1 LTLNISAMSAATSM
15 LDLES
20 FFSYIA
26 DLRYALQLMWKRL
39 LQDPINKANVN
50 FRKRLSSYVD
60 VAGWNVSNTYC
71 DRYSHMGINNIKIVN
86 CDIAETGAIPSLV
99 LCCTAGF
106 LTSFICL
113 HPSLSS
119 AARFSATLP
128 PSFAKSCS
136 I

>member
-1 LTLNISAMSAATSM
+1 MSAATST

-20 FFSYIA
+20 FCSSIA

-39 LQDPINKANVN
+39 LQEPNNKANAN
-50 FRKRLSSYVD
+50 LRKRLRSCVN
-60 VAGWNVSNTYC
+60 VAGWNVLNTYC
-71 DRYSHMGINNIKIVN
+71 DKNSPIAINNIKIVN

-99 LCCTAGF
+99 FCCTAGF

-119 AARFSATLP
+119 AHLSAT
-128 PSFAKSCS
+128 
-136 I
+136 

>member
-1 LTLNISAMSAATSM
+1 MAIFLTLNISAMSAATSM

-71 DRYSHMGINNIKIVN
+71 DRNSHMGIKLKLVPFRLLSS
-86 CDIAETGAIPSLV
+86 AIQRV
-99 LCCTAGF
+99 F
-106 LTSFICL
+106 LTFFICL